1 MSLLGKMK
9 KKTEEL
15 RVQANHPILAM
26 KVGRDVIDAYFEG
39 IVFAAVADDEKI
51 DEAEHDYLSKVGLS
65 LGIPNEEIDEKVNS
79 FVNVD
84 SDGKIARAVDLA
96 KVLQGSGI
104 VATILLC
111 EFSLVWTSHD
121 HDASEL
127 DGTRRQLAEWMGLE
141 GFDYDEK
148 FFALF
153 DEVSAKVKADPKAV
167 YALYDYLDDDVIRY
181 LFADIFEI
189 ERIFAE
195 KRDAE
200 NRAVLPHPLK
210 IVLDD
215 AQRACY
221 LSAVRS
227 AVNETSDNAPTKI
240 QQKGLRHLAI
250 ALGVKDA
257 NVAADGKEIILTP
270 NSAMRSLAFFRY
282 CDMARLF
289 AMDGRPA
296 FSAAQKRALEEV
308 VTTFLAPDDIA
319 FLKAYGEFIGNG
331 KEADVAEVVRDAQS
345 KIRFPDGFI
354 RYFTPNM
361 KPIVLAGGD
370 ASAGVYQIV
379 DGHYRLE
386 HTLFVGAQTTL
397 VIKNAVIDFASGA
410 KIVLNDCAVKIS
422 NCGFNSEKGDGKN
435 PMGEP
440 FFSGDSN
447 KEIRFE
453 SCQFNGADC
462 RAAICVTGH
471 GTTIISCQFNSL
483 LSCNNN
489 PIIGQRYDSPYTLSC
504 SHSQWND
511 CNAPEGFFS
520 AKNVNFQ
527 ICDFVNCSAGT
538 FIRCYGYHAKCHI
551 EACLFDGC
559 SCSSQ
564 FWLKDADGWRDTR
577 LGGPYSSFNCNYGS
591 RSDGF
596 SEIISSGFTL
606 DKLHEARAKLV
617 KVNGNES

>member
-1 MSLLGKMK
+1 MSLLSKMK

-15 RVQANHPILAM
+15 RVQDNHPILAM
-26 KVGRDVIDAYFEG
+26 KVGRDVLDAYFEG

-96 KVLQGSGI
+96 RVLQGSGL

-153 DEVSAKVKADPKAV
+153 DEVSAKVKDDPKAV
-167 YALYDYLDDDVIRY
+167 YALYDYLDYDVIRY

-195 KRDAE
+195 KRDTE

-210 IVLDD
+210 TVLDD
-215 AQRACY
+215 AQKACY

-296 FSAAQKRALEEV
+296 FSAAQKQALEEV
-308 VTTFLAPDDIA
+308 VTSFKLAPEDVA
-319 FLKAYGEFIGNG
+319 FLKEYSAYLGNG
-331 KEADVAEVVRDAQS
+331 KEADVAEVVHKYQS
-345 KIRFPDGFI
+345 PVRFPDGVI

-370 ASAGVYQIV
+370 APAGVYQIV

-386 HTLFVGAQTTL
+386 RTLNVGTQTRL
-397 VIKNAVIDFASGA
+397 VIKNAVVDFAPGA
-410 KIVLNDCAVKIS
+410 EFKLLGCATEIS
-422 NCGFNSEKGDGKN
+422 DSVFNGEKTENKDLIGGY
-435 PMGEP
+435 
-440 FFSGDSN
+440 FFNGDSN
-447 KEIRFE
+447 CSIKMDVKFERCHFNGGRCRGGIGIFEGTMVVE
-453 SCQFNGADC
+453 SCQFDTLVGSHIGWDRRHPDKLTC
-462 RAAICVTGH
+462 IQSRWVDSSGLSFAANDVTI
-471 GTTIISCQFNSL
+471 TN
-483 LSCNNN
+483 
-489 PIIGQRYDSPYTLSC
+489 
-504 SHSQWND
+504 
-511 CNAPEGFFS
+511 
-520 AKNVNFQ
+520 
-527 ICDFVNCSAGT
+527 CDFVNCVSKT
-538 FIRCYGYHAKCHI
+538 FVSNGYQSSVCVVN
-551 EACLFDGC
+551 CLVENS
-559 SCSSQ
+559 SCSILHVYDSSS
-564 FWLKDADGWRDTR
+564 
-577 LGGPYSSFNCNYGS
+577 SSFGTWERNCTINS
-591 RSDGF
+591 QGF
-596 SEIISSGFTL
+596 HLFRKGVTREQLLAI
-606 DKLHEARAKLV
+606 RAKN
-617 KVNGNES
+617 K